1 MLPFRGSSRDA
12 GEGVE
17 GRRRHGLQPR
27 PALRAVTP
35 SIPPRVDYALT
46 DLGRSLQAPVVA
58 LGQWALENR
67 GRIEAARAA
76 FDARED

>member
-1 MLPFRGSSRDA
+1 
-12 GEGVE
+12 
-17 GRRRHGLQPR
+17 
-27 PALRAVTP
+27 
-35 SIPPRVDYALT
+35 VDYALT